1 MQLRDSRLRLLAVSV
16 SVLAIT
22 AFAPVLRAEE
32 SSPQTPAG
40 QTSPDTPA
48 QTASPAPEAP
58 KDSEPKAEVVE
69 SPLPSPAPAPA
80 EKTVE
85 PALQPDAPQR
95 QAEPAPAAPA
105 PAPVQQTAE
114 PAPAEPT
121 QAPAATAQTPQPSPV
136 AQALRELFGALDAQ
150 PLPRD
155 AQGRAV
161 REDLKAI
168 GAFYAARDFAPI
180 WREGDN
186 WAPTAASAISRL
198 QKAGEDALDA
208 SAWKLPAL
216 SGGDA
221 AAIAGADM
229 ALSQAVVAYGRQAS
243 GGRIN
248 PMAVSR
254 LITSKPE
261 VASAVSILEKVS
273 SAGGNAGDVLHAF
286 NPPHPGYRALR
297 AKLAEIRTPKPVPQ
311 ETPVAIA
318 PGPVLRVGMSDQR
331 VPLIRARF
339 GLTPNEP
346 NADPLVYDTRV
357 AGAIADF
364 QRSKGMR
371 ANGQLTPQT
380 VNALAGNA
388 SQTTPLEGDIVSN
401 MERWRWL
408 PRDLGEMH
416 IFVNIPEFMVRVFKD
431 GQRIHETKVIVGAT
445 KTPSPIFSH
454 RMQHLIVNPS
464 WHVPPSIIKESGG
477 AERMAAKGFEVRQTK
492 WGVAV
497 RQPPGPRNA
506 LGYVKFMFP
515 NDHAVYLHDTP
526 GRHLFSASMRA
537 MSHGC
542 IRVHEPFKLAEVVMS
557 TEPGWS
563 EKRLKGMI
571 GSGERQVNLPRHLP
585 IHLAYFTT
593 YVDENGQLQQ
603 RPDIY
608 GHSRRLMNA
617 LGIKG

>member
-1 MQLRDSRLRLLAVSV
+1 LAEPAAP
-16 SVLAIT
+16 LWPDL
-22 AFAPVLRAEE
+22 APV
-32 SSPQTPAG
+32 Q
-40 QTSPDTPA
+40 
-48 QTASPAPEAP
+48 
-58 KDSEPKAEVVE
+58 
-69 SPLPSPAPAPA
+69 
-80 EKTVE
+80 
-85 PALQPDAPQR
+85 
-95 QAEPAPAAPA
+95 QAEPVPPAPIPAQQAETAQPPAAPA
-105 PAPVQQTAE
+105 PVVIE
-114 PAPAEPT
+114 S
-121 QAPAATAQTPQPSPV
+121 TAQPQPSPV
-136 AQALRELFGALDAQ
+136 AQVLRELFAAIESQ
-150 PLPRD
+150 PVPRD
-155 AQGRAV
+155 VRGRAV
-161 REDLKAI
+161 RDDMKAI
-168 GAFYAARDFAPI
+168 GDFYAARDFAPV
-180 WREGDN
+180 WRTGED
-186 WAPTAASAISRL
+186 WAPSAASALSRL

-208 SAWKLPAL
+208 SAWRLPAL
-216 SGGDA
+216 SVSDVQSIA
-221 AAIAGADM
+221 AADL
-229 ALSQAVVAYGRQAS
+229 ALSHAVVTYGRQAS

-248 PMAVSR
+248 PQTISR
-254 LITSKPE
+254 LITVKPE
-261 VASAVSILEKVS
+261 TASVQEVLGKVS
-273 SAGGNAGDVLHAF
+273 AAGGNAGDVLQGF

-297 AKLAEIRTPKPVPQ
+297 AKLAEIRGSKPAPQ
-311 ETPVAIA
+311 ETPVAIG

-346 NADPLVYDTRV
+346 TTDPLVYDTKV
-357 AGAIADF
+357 AGAVAEF

-371 ANGQLTPQT
+371 ANGELNSQT
-380 VNALAGNA
+380 VNALSRNTNTAA
-388 SQTTPLEGDIVSN
+388 PIEGDIISN

-408 PRDLGEMH
+408 PRDLGKMH
-416 IFVNIPEFMVRVFKD
+416 ILVNIPEFMVRVFDD
-431 GQRIHETKVIVGAT
+431 GQRIHETRVIVGAT

-454 RMQHLIVNPS
+454 RMQHLVVNPS
-464 WHVPPSIIKESGG
+464 WHVPASIIRESGG

-492 WGVAV
+492 HGVAV

-571 GSGERQVNLPRHLP
+571 GSGERTIHLPKHLP

-603 RPDIY
+603 RSDIY